1 MSQSQSNPWK
11 VATFCIIASIAGALA
26 AGVVVA
32 RVQDA
37 RHEVAQQTASASAE
51 VENEPAT
58 EIAPI
63 PEVEPTPQPVVA
75 AEPKPQPVVAAEP
88 RPVVAAAPKRS
99 VEDCERYRYKTNTD
113 GGRVVKN
120 GLIGGALGA
129 GEFFLIVGRLAR
141 GCG

>member
-63 PEVEPTPQPVVA
+63 PEVEPAPQPVVVGEA
-75 AEPKPQPVVAAEP
+75 DIVRVHQQFLHRRNRHISAVLAHQFAE
-88 RPVVAAAPKRS
+88 
-99 VEDCERYRYKTNTD
+99 
-113 GGRVVKN
+113 
-120 GLIGGALGA
+120 
-129 GEFFLIVGRLAR
+129 
-141 GCG
+141 